1 MINQSSNEGNDVNSS
16 VDDRGRTGLFALLSV
31 AVAAGLAAWGTWGD
45 DADHSL
51 NEYLVVLAIIAVSAA
66 IVFGLVV
73 PRWHGKRAA
82 LVVGALAVVSI
93 VAFWSG
99 LPIVLGAAAILLGL
113 RLRATERNPGTV
125 ALVLGCLAIAGTV
138 IVYIMDM

>member
-1 MINQSSNEGNDVNSS
+1 VTTFA
-16 VDDRGRTGLFALLSV
+16 VDDRGQTGLFALVSV

-51 NEYLVVLAIIAVSAA
+51 GEYLAVLAIIAVSAT

-82 LVVGALAVVSI
+82 LLVGVLAVVSV

-99 LPIVLGAAAILLGL
+99 LPVVLGAAAILLGL
-113 RLRATERNPGTV
+113 RLRDTEQSAGSV
-125 ALVLGCLAIAGTV
+125 ALALGCLAIAGTV
-138 IVYIMDM
+138 VIYILE

>member
-1 MINQSSNEGNDVNSS
+1 MNTSA
-16 VDDRGRTGLFALLSV
+16 VDDRGQTGLFALVSV

-51 NEYLVVLAIIAVSAA
+51 GEYLAVLAIIAVSAT

-82 LVVGALAVVSI
+82 LLVGVLAVVSV

-99 LPIVLGAAAILLGL
+99 LPVVLGAAAILLGL
-113 RLRATERNPGTV
+113 RLRDTEQSAGSV
-125 ALVLGCLAIAGTV
+125 ALALGCLAIAGTV
-138 IVYIMDM
+138 IVYILDM

>member
-1 MINQSSNEGNDVNSS
+1 MNTS
-16 VDDRGRTGLFALLSV
+16 VDDRGRTGLFALASV
-31 AVAAGLAAWGTWGD
+31 AIAAGLAAFGTWGGE
-45 DADHSL
+45 ADHSL
-51 NEYLVVLAIIAVSAA
+51 GDYLGVLAVIVVSAS

-73 PRWHGKRAA
+73 PRWHGKTAA

-93 VAFWSG
+93 VAFWTG

-125 ALVLGCLAIAGTV
+125 ALLLGCLAIAGTV
-138 IVYIMDM
+138 IIYIMDM